1 MKVWNNCNLFDKL
14 CCAGIDVNRGY
25 IEDAPPSYAGY
36 ETHLHLVQSHVSITQ
51 KHQDLYTTPNGKPS
65 KAQTIAEHQAM
76 SNASNEAKP
85 LVQKA
90 KFTNTQSAVRDLQ
103 LGIRADNSNVG
114 SKTGTTSFKF
124 GDAPSLSLEYSSNR
138 APVLA
143 ASMEDAHS
151 SVYLIM
157 CT

>member
-1 MKVWNNCNLFDKL
+1 
-14 CCAGIDVNRGY
+14 
-25 IEDAPPSYAGY
+25 
-36 ETHLHLVQSHVSITQ
+36 
-51 KHQDLYTTPNGKPS
+51 
-65 KAQTIAEHQAM
+65 M

-143 ASMEDAHS
+143 ASMQDAHS

-157 CT
+157 CA